1 MKIVSQNQPRGD
13 MVDEPRVDVVDEP
26 RVDVVDEPR
35 VDVVYLPRVDV
46 AYEPRVDF
54 PDSLSPPFSP
64 SLKLKWWCALLCHNI
79 DVFLVFLKAN
89 VADLDIVLRSWNFSF
104 DTLTYCKFNFPTYNI
119 S

>member
-1 MKIVSQNQPRGD
+1 MTQNQPRGD
-13 MVDEPRVDVVDEP
+13 MVDEPRVDVVDEPRVDVVDEP

-64 SLKLKWWCALLCHNI
+64 SLKLKWWCALLCHKI
-79 DVFLVFLKAN
+79 DIFGIPEGKCSGFGYCSSLLK
-89 VADLDIVLRSWNFSF
+89 LLFRH
-104 DTLTYCKFNFPTYNI
+104 FNLL
-119 S
+119 